1 MISEAQTLIYEV
13 DAALSSASNSRH
25 SEMLR
30 GMTDLFLGGSG
41 NFSDDQIAVF
51 DDVIALLI
59 KNAELP
65 ALVELSA
72 RLAPLDNAPVK
83 VIACLSCHDDMA
95 VAGPVLEKSNALS
108 DQTLIEITAT
118 KRPNHLIAIAGRA
131 QISET
136 VTDALLDRGNSD
148 VVHKVIANYGA
159 RISEVGFVKLIGHA
173 KTDKA
178 LAAVIAK
185 RTDLPPELEPFLRLT
200 LS

>member
-1 MISEAQTLIYEV
+1 
-13 DAALSSASNSRH
+13 
-25 SEMLR
+25 
-30 GMTDLFLGGSG
+30 
-41 NFSDDQIAVF
+41 
-51 DDVIALLI
+51 
-59 KNAELP
+59 
-65 ALVELSA
+65 
-72 RLAPLDNAPVK
+72 
-83 VIACLSCHDDMA
+83 MA

-118 KRPNHLIAIAGRA
+118 KRPNHLIAIAGRT

-159 RISEVGFVKLIGHA
+159 RISELGFVKLIGHA